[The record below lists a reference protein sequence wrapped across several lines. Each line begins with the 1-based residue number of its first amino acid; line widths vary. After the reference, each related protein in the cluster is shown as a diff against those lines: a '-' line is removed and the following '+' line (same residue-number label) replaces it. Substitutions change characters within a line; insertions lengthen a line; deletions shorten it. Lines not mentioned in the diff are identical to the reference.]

1 LQPLD
6 QLLRKCEKA
15 IYGVQTGESTIDE
28 FEIWLVKLLKTI
40 EPRALDLREACSD
53 KDWGAGREAAIEALE
68 SYEEGFEECQYY
80 LESEDGEHLE
90 RALALM
96 RHGNEMLNKAY
107 EAALDTDEK
116 PVISWVM

>member
-15 IYGVQTGESTIDE
+15 IYRVQSGESTIDE
-28 FEIWLVKLLKTI
+28 FEVWLVELLKAI
-40 EPRALDLREACSD
+40 EPCAVEFREACSD
-53 KDWGAGREAAIEALE
+53 KEWGPGREAASEALE

-80 LESEDGEHLE
+80 LESEDGEHLD

-96 RHGNEMLNKAY
+96 RHGNELLNQAY
-107 EAALDTDEK
+107 QAALDVDER